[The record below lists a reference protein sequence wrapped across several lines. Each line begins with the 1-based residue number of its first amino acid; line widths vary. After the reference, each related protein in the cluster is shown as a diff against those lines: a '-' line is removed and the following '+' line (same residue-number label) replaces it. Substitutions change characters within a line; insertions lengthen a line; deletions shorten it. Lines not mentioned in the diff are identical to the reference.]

1 MKVLQINTTYN
12 IGSTGR
18 IVAGIDDILVNSGIE
33 SYVAYGYG
41 NLQDD
46 RHYKIINQLD
56 SYCHNIMSRLT
67 DGQGLYST
75 LKTKKLINWI
85 ETINPDI
92 IHLHNLHGNY
102 LNYKI
107 LFNYIKTKSFKVVWT
122 FHDCWPFT
130 GHCAYFDMADCGKWK
145 NGCHKCAQTK
155 CYPPAIYDNSSRN
168 YKLKKDLFT
177 ALGDRLILVPVS
189 NWLAKLIKES
199 YLKECHIF
207 VVHNG
212 IDLKNFYWKKYITTK
227 PYVLGVASPWDTRK
241 GLKDFYK
248 FRKILS
254 REIDI
259 VLVGLTTKQIKE
271 LPEGIQGI
279 TRTESVADLAR
290 VYSGALAFIN
300 TTYEDN
306 YPTVNLESIACGTP
320 VITYQT
326 GGSPEAVSEQCGI
339 VVPKGD
345 VLGLKNAVDYIYEHQ
360 DLYSRK
366 NLMAFANL
374 HFNQTECFKSYL
386 NLYKSA
392 F

>member
-1 MKVLQINTTYN
+1 MIN
-12 IGSTGR
+12 
-18 IVAGIDDILVNSGIE
+18 E
-33 SYVAYGYG
+33 SF
-41 NLQDD
+41 
-46 RHYKIINQLD
+46 
-56 SYCHNIMSRLT
+56 
-67 DGQGLYST
+67 
-75 LKTKKLINWI
+75 LK
-85 ETINPDI
+85 
-92 IHLHNLHGNY
+92 G
-102 LNYKI
+102 
-107 LFNYIKTKSFKVVWT
+107 
-122 FHDCWPFT
+122 
-130 GHCAYFDMADCGKWK
+130 
-145 NGCHKCAQTK
+145 
-155 CYPPAIYDNSSRN
+155 
-168 YKLKKDLFT
+168 
-177 ALGDRLILVPVS
+177 
-189 NWLAKLIKES
+189 
-199 YLKECHIF
+199 CHIF

-212 IDLKNFYWKKYITTK
+212 IDLKNFYWQKGTTEK

-248 FRKILS
+248 LRKILS

-259 VLVGLTTKQIKE
+259 VLVGLSTKQIKD
-271 LPEGIQGI
+271 LPDGIQGI

-320 VITYQT
+320 VVTYQT
-326 GGSPEAVSEQCGI
+326 GGSPESVSEQCGI

-360 DLYSRK
+360 DLYCRK
-366 NLMAFANL
+366 NLMAFANE